1 MEWGGRRIHE
11 FDCEGQEIA
20 DSDHGLQITDDEISE
35 TEFSTTSLSI
45 DWSLGY
51 SWRYIGNSAATRTKT
66 KEKRSKE
73 RNGEIQKMV
82 RVWVGSQLEQ
92 TNKKGNFELKMVADT
107 RQPPVN
113 VQHIYLL

>member
-1 MEWGGRRIHE
+1 MKQSFQRLPCPLTGLSGILGGTLGTVRL
-11 FDCEGQEIA
+11 QE
-20 DSDHGLQITDDEISE
+20 QKQKK
-35 TEFSTTSLSI
+35 
-45 DWSLGY
+45 
-51 SWRYIGNSAATRTKT
+51 NMVK
-66 KEKRSKE
+66 KEM
-73 RNGEIQKMV
+73 EIQKMV